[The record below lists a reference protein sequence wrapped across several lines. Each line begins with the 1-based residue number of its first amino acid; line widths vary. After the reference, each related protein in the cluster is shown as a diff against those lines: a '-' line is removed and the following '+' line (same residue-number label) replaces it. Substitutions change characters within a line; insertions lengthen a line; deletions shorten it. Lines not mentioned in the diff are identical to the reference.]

1 MFLNEEVRSL
11 RWKTPS
17 TIRMMEALENLHLIE
32 LWALCL
38 YKFKLTKVSS
48 REIML

>member
-1 MFLNEEVRSL
+1 MLYIDGDIRDGCMFLNEEVRSL

-32 LWALCL
+32 PWALWL
-38 YKFKLTKVSS
+38 
-48 REIML
+48 